1 MAHNKFLPRVLAAAA
16 AMMLLAG
23 CSSKAD
29 PGFSPANPVNITIWT
44 YYNGEQL
51 EAFNALVDEFNSTV
65 GKEQGITVESSSHGS
80 VTDLENNVL
89 ASAEG
94 KVGAEAMPNIFSA
107 YADTAYALDEMGQ
120 IADLSDYLSEE
131 DRAAF
136 IEDYLSEGDFSGS
149 GSIKIFPVAKSA
161 ELLFLNETDWELFA
175 AATGA
180 TYDDLATIEGLVSV
194 AERYYEWTDAQTP
207 DIPNDGRAFFGRDA
221 MANYMLIG
229 AKQLGCTIFDAQDG
243 SMTLNFDHDAVR
255 TLWDN
260 YYVPFIKGYFSASG
274 RFRSDDVKT
283 GNIIAYVG
291 SSSSAT
297 FFPTQVIADDMDSHD
312 ITRKALESPKFA
324 NGEDYAVQQGA
335 GMVVTKASDAE
346 IQASLVFLK
355 WFTSPEHNITFSV
368 DSGYE
373 ALMRVD
379 LPTLHSP
386 ADVLRLAREEN
397 CLHEVER
404 ITFFCA
410 SSAYQALENAGKV
423 VPSALLF
430 VNSIASQYLTPD
442 ELSEYSARYA
452 SILPRIVIEITE
464 EECLDPKA
472 LRIKQTIRGSSGAF
486 ALDDYGS
493 GYSNERSLL
502 ELSPNYIKIDL
513 SIIRSI
519 DTDANKRQIV
529 SNTVSYAHQR
539 GMKVVA
545 EGLET
550 ADEVRTVLSLGVD
563 LLQGFFL
570 AMPQVEPGGASE
582 ESLAVIAE
590 MHSQSD
596 ESQISIFGGDKQ

>member
-161 ELLFLNETDWELFA
+161 ELLFLNETDWEPFA

-229 AKQLGCTIFDAQDG
+229 AKQLGCTIFDAQDS
-243 SMTLNFDHDAVR
+243 SMTLNFDHDTVR

-324 NGEDYAVQQGA
+324 DGENYAVQQGA
-335 GMVVTKASDAE
+335 GMVVINKSDAQVE
-346 IQASLVFLK
+346 AAARFLK
-355 WFTSPEHNITFSV
+355 WFTQSDWAIEFSV
-368 DSGYE
+368 SSGYLPVTVADNNMVKIEKSSPSMKKGVRKSLNTAVQTVKANTLYTTRAFETGTQARKKLEYAMSDAAQADRAAVEE
-373 ALMRVD
+373 ALQGGA
-379 LPTLHSP
+379 TL
-386 ADVLRLAREEN
+386 EEATA
-397 CLHEVER
+397 EFVSEER
-404 ITFFCA
+404 FDAWYT
-410 SSAYQALENAGKV
+410 QLMN
-423 VPSALLF
+423 
-430 VNSIASQYLTPD
+430 
-442 ELSEYSARYA
+442 ELSE
-452 SILPRIVIEITE
+452 IVG
-464 EECLDPKA
+464 
-472 LRIKQTIRGSSGAF
+472 Q
-486 ALDDYGS
+486 
-493 GYSNERSLL
+493 
-502 ELSPNYIKIDL
+502 
-513 SIIRSI
+513 
-519 DTDANKRQIV
+519 
-529 SNTVSYAHQR
+529 
-539 GMKVVA
+539 
-545 EGLET
+545 
-550 ADEVRTVLSLGVD
+550 
-563 LLQGFFL
+563 
-570 AMPQVEPGGASE
+570 
-582 ESLAVIAE
+582 
-590 MHSQSD
+590 
-596 ESQISIFGGDKQ
+596 

>member
-23 CSSKAD
+23 CGSKAD

-161 ELLFLNETDWELFA
+161 ELLFLNETDWEPFA

-335 GMVVTKASDAE
+335 GMVVIRKSDEQVEA
-346 IQASLVFLK
+346 AARFLK
-355 WFTSPEHNITFSV
+355 WFTQSDWAIEFSV
-368 DSGYE
+368 TSGYLPVTAEDNDMVKIEKDSPSMKKNVRDSLSTAVQVVRQNMLYTSKAFKNGTSARKKLEYAMSDAAKADRQRVVE
-373 ALMRVD
+373 AIENGATQEAAVAAFVSEERFDAWYAQLM
-379 LPTLHSP
+379 
-386 ADVLRLAREEN
+386 
-397 CLHEVER
+397 
-404 ITFFCA
+404 
-410 SSAYQALENAGKV
+410 
-423 VPSALLF
+423 
-430 VNSIASQYLTPD
+430 D
-442 ELSEYSARYA
+442 EL
-452 SILPRIVIEITE
+452 
-464 EECLDPKA
+464 
-472 LRIKQTIRGSSGAF
+472 
-486 ALDDYGS
+486 
-493 GYSNERSLL
+493 NE
-502 ELSPNYIKIDL
+502 
-513 SIIRSI
+513 
-519 DTDANKRQIV
+519 
-529 SNTVSYAHQR
+529 
-539 GMKVVA
+539 
-545 EGLET
+545 
-550 ADEVRTVLSLGVD
+550 
-563 LLQGFFL
+563 L
-570 AMPQVEPGGASE
+570 AAQ
-582 ESLAVIAE
+582 
-590 MHSQSD
+590 
-596 ESQISIFGGDKQ
+596 

>member
-23 CSSKAD
+23 CGSKAD
-29 PGFSPANPVNITIWT
+29 PGFSPSNPVNITIWT

-136 IEDYLSEGDFSGS
+136 IEDYLSEG
-149 GSIKIFPVAKSA
+149 
-161 ELLFLNETDWELFA
+161 
-175 AATGA
+175 A

-194 AERYYEWTDAQTP
+194 AEHYYEWTDAQTP

-368 DSGYE
+368 DSGY
-373 ALMRVD
+373 
-379 LPTLHSP
+379 LPVT
-386 ADVLRLAREEN
+386 
-397 CLHEVER
+397 HEG
-404 ITFFCA
+404 
-410 SSAYQALENAGKV
+410 N
-423 VPSALLF
+423 
-430 VNSIASQYLTPD
+430 
-442 ELSEYSARYA
+442 
-452 SILPRIVIEITE
+452 
-464 EECLDPKA
+464 
-472 LRIKQTIRGSSGAF
+472 
-486 ALDDYGS
+486 
-493 GYSNERSLL
+493 
-502 ELSPNYIKIDL
+502 
-513 SIIRSI
+513 SI
-519 DTDANKRQIV
+519 DTIRT
-529 SNTVSYAHQR
+529 S
-539 GMKVVA
+539 
-545 EGLET
+545 GLALSDEM
-550 ADEVRTVLSLGVD
+550 DEVLSAAVDTVNENHLYTPRAFSGGTNARAILEYSMSDKASADRTAVKEAMA
-563 LLQGFFL
+563 QGQSFEEASAQFL
-570 AMPQVEPGGASE
+570 
-582 ESLAVIAE
+582 
-590 MHSQSD
+590 SD
-596 ESQISIFGGDKQ
+596 ECFEAWYQDTLASLEAFQG

>member
-161 ELLFLNETDWELFA
+161 ELLFLNETDWEPCS

-194 AERYYEWTDAQTP
+194 AERYYE
-207 DIPNDGRAFFGRDA
+207 
-221 MANYMLIG
+221 ANYMLIG
-229 AKQLGCTIFDAQDG
+229 AKQLGCTIFDAQDS
-243 SMTLNFDHDAVR
+243 SMTLNFDHDTVR

-312 ITRKALESPKFA
+312 ITRKALESPKFV

-368 DSGYE
+368 DSGY
-373 ALMRVD
+373 
-379 LPTLHSP
+379 LPVT
-386 ADVLRLAREEN
+386 
-397 CLHEVER
+397 HE
-404 ITFFCA
+404 
-410 SSAYQALENAGKV
+410 G
-423 VPSALLF
+423 
-430 VNSIASQYLTPD
+430 NSIDAIRASGLALSDEMDEVLSAAVDTVNENHLYTPRAFSGGTNARAI
-442 ELSEYSARYA
+442 LEYSMSDKA
-452 SILPRIVIEITE
+452 SADRAAVKEAMAQGQNFE
-464 EECLDPKA
+464 EA
-472 LRIKQTIRGSSGAF
+472 SAQ
-486 ALDDYGS
+486 
-493 GYSNERSLL
+493 
-502 ELSPNYIKIDL
+502 
-513 SIIRSI
+513 
-519 DTDANKRQIV
+519 
-529 SNTVSYAHQR
+529 
-539 GMKVVA
+539 
-545 EGLET
+545 
-550 ADEVRTVLSLGVD
+550 
-563 LLQGFFL
+563 FL
-570 AMPQVEPGGASE
+570 
-582 ESLAVIAE
+582 
-590 MHSQSD
+590 SD
-596 ESQISIFGGDKQ
+596 ECFEAWYQDTLASLEAFQG

>member
-23 CSSKAD
+23 CGSKAD

-136 IEDYLSEGDFSGS
+136 IEDYLSEG
-149 GSIKIFPVAKSA
+149 
-161 ELLFLNETDWELFA
+161 
-175 AATGA
+175 A

-194 AERYYEWTDAQTP
+194 AEHYYEWTDAQTP

-368 DSGYE
+368 DSGY
-373 ALMRVD
+373 
-379 LPTLHSP
+379 LPVT
-386 ADVLRLAREEN
+386 
-397 CLHEVER
+397 HEG
-404 ITFFCA
+404 
-410 SSAYQALENAGKV
+410 N
-423 VPSALLF
+423 
-430 VNSIASQYLTPD
+430 
-442 ELSEYSARYA
+442 
-452 SILPRIVIEITE
+452 
-464 EECLDPKA
+464 
-472 LRIKQTIRGSSGAF
+472 
-486 ALDDYGS
+486 
-493 GYSNERSLL
+493 
-502 ELSPNYIKIDL
+502 
-513 SIIRSI
+513 SI
-519 DTDANKRQIV
+519 DTIRT
-529 SNTVSYAHQR
+529 S
-539 GMKVVA
+539 
-545 EGLET
+545 GLALSDEM
-550 ADEVRTVLSLGVD
+550 DEVLSAAVDTVNENHLYTPRAFSGGTNARAILEYSMSDKASADRTAVKEAMA
-563 LLQGFFL
+563 QGQSFEEASAQFL
-570 AMPQVEPGGASE
+570 
-582 ESLAVIAE
+582 
-590 MHSQSD
+590 SD
-596 ESQISIFGGDKQ
+596 ECFEAWYQDTLASLEAFQG